1 MRRSSPILESQ
12 AFERDGGGGSATIY
26 RRFGAYPVHDMPEEK
41 VLSDMMREFEPIDM
55 SAHKNLDFLKP
66 LWAIG
71 GRPVCES
78 EDELGVKGAP
88 SRCTLVPTDMR
99 VISRGLGGFPWQNVK
114 VRFVDTDTA
123 VIEGWMASSDLR
135 N

>member
-1 MRRSSPILESQ
+1 
-12 AFERDGGGGSATIY
+12 
-26 RRFGAYPVHDMPEEK
+26 MPEEK
-41 VLSDMMREFEPIDM
+41 VLSDIMREFEPIDTTREFEPIDK
-55 SAHKNLDFLKP
+55 SAHENLDFLKP

-78 EDELGVKGAP
+78 EDELGVYREAP
-88 SRCTLVPTDMR
+88 SRCTLVPSDMR